1 MQRFELVSN
10 YTPSGSQP
18 EAIEALVEG
27 LVQKVPSQTL
37 LGITGSGKTFTMANV
52 INQLQRPTLIIAHN
66 KTLAA
71 QLAAEF
77 REYFPKNA
85 VHYFVSYYDYYQP
98 EAYIAKTDTFIEK
111 DSAIN
116 EEIEKFRHAATVSLL
131 TRRDV
136 IIVASVSC
144 IYGIGDMRDY
154 QALSFELKKGE
165 HYKRDELLK
174 KLVSLQYKRSKIEFK
189 RGMFHV
195 MGDLIEIFPPNSD
208 TIYRLEFFDDE
219 LEQLYETDP
228 LTGEVFQEFTE
239 LKIFPAN
246 HYATPPSRVEEI
258 IPLIVEEMETQVKTF
273 QDQGKVLEAARIR
286 QRVEYDVVM
295 LKEMGFTQ
303 GIENY
308 SRYLSGREPGSAP
321 TTLIDYFPKDFITFV
336 DESHITIPQIGAMY
350 NGDRAR
356 KENLVNFGFRLP
368 SALDNRPLKF
378 VEFEE
383 RVGQHVFVS
392 ATPGKYE
399 KLMSPDYMVEQIIRP
414 TGLLDPNITV
424 KPTKG
429 MIDDLMSE
437 IKVTLDRGEKVLVTT
452 LTKRNA
458 EDLTDYFQ
466 EQDLRVKYL
475 HSDIDTVERIE
486 ILKELRMGVID
497 IIVGINLL
505 REGLDLP
512 EVSLVCII
520 DADKEG
526 FLRSESALMQTIGR
540 AARNAEGRVIMYA
553 NKETG
558 AMKAAI
564 AETKRRRI
572 LQTEYNTAH
581 GITPKTIISKIKDLG
596 LESKKKKFEM
606 PDRKLTS
613 KEKKQL
619 MAKLELEMDFHA
631 ANLDFEEAAQ
641 LRDQI
646 ELLKNLP

>member
-1 MQRFELVSN
+1 
-10 YTPSGSQP
+10 
-18 EAIEALVEG
+18 
-27 LVQKVPSQTL
+27 
-37 LGITGSGKTFTMANV
+37 
-52 INQLQRPTLIIAHN
+52 
-66 KTLAA
+66 
-71 QLAAEF
+71 
-77 REYFPKNA
+77 
-85 VHYFVSYYDYYQP
+85 
-98 EAYIAKTDTFIEK
+98 
-111 DSAIN
+111 
-116 EEIEKFRHAATVSLL
+116 
-131 TRRDV
+131 
-136 IIVASVSC
+136 
-144 IYGIGDMRDY
+144 
-154 QALSFELKKGE
+154 
-165 HYKRDELLK
+165 
-174 KLVSLQYKRSKIEFK
+174 
-189 RGMFHV
+189 
-195 MGDLIEIFPPNSD
+195 
-208 TIYRLEFFDDE
+208 
-219 LEQLYETDP
+219 
-228 LTGEVFQEFTE
+228 
-239 LKIFPAN
+239 
-246 HYATPPSRVEEI
+246 
-258 IPLIVEEMETQVKTF
+258 
-273 QDQGKVLEAARIR
+273 
-286 QRVEYDVVM
+286 
-295 LKEMGFTQ
+295 
-303 GIENY
+303 
-308 SRYLSGREPGSAP
+308 
-321 TTLIDYFPKDFITFV
+321 
-336 DESHITIPQIGAMY
+336 
-350 NGDRAR
+350 
-356 KENLVNFGFRLP
+356 
-368 SALDNRPLKF
+368 
-378 VEFEE
+378 
-383 RVGQHVFVS
+383 
-392 ATPGKYE
+392 
-399 KLMSPDYMVEQIIRP
+399 
-414 TGLLDPNITV
+414 
-424 KPTKG
+424 
-429 MIDDLMSE
+429 MIDDLMVE

>member
-1 MQRFELVSN
+1 MQKFELVSK
-10 YTPSGSQP
+10 YKPAGSQP
-18 EAIEALVEG
+18 DAIELIIKNINNKVEA
-27 LVQKVPSQTL
+27 QTL

-52 INQLQRPTLIIAHN
+52 IVDQQRPTLIIAHN

-77 REYFPKNA
+77 KEFFPNNA

-98 EAYIAKTDTFIEK
+98 EAYVAKTDTFIEK
-111 DSAIN
+111 DAAIN

-144 IYGIGDMRDY
+144 IYGIGDIKDY
-154 QALSFELKKGE
+154 EALSFELEVGA
-165 HYKRDELLK
+165 HYQRDELLK
-174 KLVSLQYKRSKIEFK
+174 QFVSLQYKRSKIEFK

-195 MGDLIEIFPPNSD
+195 LGDLVELFPPNSD
-208 TIYRLEFFDDE
+208 TIYRMEFFDDE
-219 LEQLYETDP
+219 LERMYETDP
-228 LTGEVFQEFTE
+228 ITGEIFQEFKT
-239 LKIFPAN
+239 LRIFPAN

-258 IPLIVEEMETQVKTF
+258 IPLIKEELEMQVKNF
-273 QDQGKVLEAARIR
+273 QDQGKIMEAARIR
-286 QRVEYDVVM
+286 QRTEYDIEM

-308 SRYLSGREPGSAP
+308 SRYLSGREPGSAA
-321 TTLIDYFPKDFITFV
+321 TTLIDYFPKDFLTFV
-336 DESHITIPQIGAMY
+336 DESHITIPQIGGMY

-356 KENLVNFGFRLP
+356 KENLVNYGFRLP

-378 VEFEE
+378 NEFEE
-383 RVGQHVFVS
+383 RIRQHVFVS

-399 KLMSPDYMVEQIIRP
+399 KLVAPDFVIEQIIRP
-414 TGLLDPNITV
+414 TGLLDPEIEV

-429 MIDDLMSE
+429 MVDDLLIE
-437 IKVTLDRGEKVLVTT
+437 IRKVIAKNEKVLVTT

-466 EQDLRVKYL
+466 EQDFKVKYL
-475 HSDIDTVERIE
+475 HSDIDTIERIE
-486 ILKELRMGVID
+486 ILRELRTGVID

-512 EVSLVCII
+512 EVSLVTII

-540 AARNAEGRVIMYA
+540 AARNSNGRVIMYA
-553 NKETG
+553 DKMTG
-558 AMKAAI
+558 AMNAAI
-564 AETKRRRI
+564 AETNRRRI
-572 LQTEYNTAH
+572 LQIEYNKEH
-581 GITPKTIISKIKDLG
+581 GMTPKTVISSIKDIG
-596 LESKKKKFEM
+596 LEGKKKKFEI
-606 PDRKLTS
+606 PNKLSS
-613 KEKKQL
+613 KEKKRL

-631 ANLDFEEAAQ
+631 ANLEFEKAAE

-646 ELLKNLP
+646 ETLKSL